1 VVPADNHLT
10 ATYDIADNIEQTRG
24 EATPGIISDLP
35 GIGYVRPATL

>member
-10 ATYDIADNIEQTRG
+10 ATYDIGNNVEQTRD
-24 EATPGIISDLP
+24 EATSGIISDLP

>member
-10 ATYDIADNIEQTRG
+10 ATYDIGNNVEQTRG

>member
-24 EATPGIISDLP
+24 EATPGIISDLL